1 MSSASITIDPN
12 GDVVIVLRAPQ
23 HEDANTPKAVT
34 PPTVE
39 TTVDTTAEDPSV
51 APEKTP
57 TKSPAKTSSET
68 STETPTETPIQAT
81 TETATETTAK
91 SVEDDATQST
101 SPTPAEAPTET
112 STETS
117 AEPSTSSPTETPAET
132 PAETPSQTPSIGT
145 RSESNETT
153 QTVTQNAQN
162 QPTER
167 HFICSKKHITFASRR
182 AARQLTEDKWTLDKD
197 FPLEPLTIVLKIIH
211 GKTRDIPETVT
222 LDLLA
227 DIASI
232 VYYLECHDALTFFG
246 RNWLSRYSTINLL
259 CFMDKTLAQLI
270 HISSVFENASLFENV
285 TRIAIKSSSQVV
297 PTYNLPIQSDILAAI
312 GSKSSALIKI
322 LIDGLIDI
330 QSKLLCQKLGC
341 SYGCRSMLLG
351 SLMQAMNAASI
362 YPPPAP
368 PSPFLILGSVIFS
381 LRSALSPKYFSSDTD
396 GPSSQH
402 SGKWTLT
409 MWPEQK
415 VQPTGEKAP
424 ASNLFGTTPATAP
437 ATTSNLF
444 GPKVTVAATPPV
456 ESASNIFGPKP
467 TAAATPSTG
476 SAKNMF
482 GRPIAEAKG
491 SGTSNIFGPKST
503 PATKVNDKPVSQ
515 PTGTGFYGDTTTSDP
530 DQPWAIVRHHCCLQD
545 FMHPLLDEVEA
556 KIAGLKLADF
566 ARP

>member
-1 MSSASITIDPN
+1 MSTSITIDPN
-12 GDVVIVLRAPQ
+12 GDVVIVLRASQ
-23 HEDANTPKAVT
+23 HEDANTPIAVT
-34 PPTVE
+34 PPAVETTVE
-39 TTVDTTAEDPSV
+39 TTTEDPSV
-51 APEKTP
+51 APKKTP
-57 TKSPAKTSSET
+57 AESPAETSSAA
-68 STETPTETPIQAT
+68 STETPTKAVDQEP
-81 TETATETTAK
+81 TETTTEPT
-91 SVEDDATQST
+91 VEDDATHAPSA
-101 SPTPAEAPTET
+101 TPA
-112 STETS
+112 
-117 AEPSTSSPTETPAET
+117 
-132 PAETPSQTPSIGT
+132 
-145 RSESNETT
+145 
-153 QTVTQNAQN
+153 TVTQNESK
-162 QPTER
+162 QPSEN

-182 AARQLTEDKWTLDKD
+182 AARELTEDKWTLNKD

-222 LDLLA
+222 LNLLA

-232 VYYLECHDALTFFG
+232 VDYLECHDALTFFG

-270 HISSVFENASLFENV
+270 HVSFVFENASLFENV
-285 TRIAIKSSSQVV
+285 TRIAIKSSSPVV
-297 PTYNLPIQSDILAAI
+297 PTYNLPMQADVLSAI
-312 GSKSSALIKI
+312 GSKSSDLLK
-322 LIDGLIDI
+322 LLTDGLIDI
-330 QSKLLCQKLGC
+330 QSKLLSQKLGC

-368 PSPFLILGSVIFS
+368 PSPFLILGSVMFS

-415 VQPTGEKAP
+415 AQPLVGKAP
-424 ASNLFGTTPATAP
+424 ASNLFGTSPATAP

-444 GPKVTVAATPPV
+444 GPKAAVAATPVV
-456 ESASNIFGPKP
+456 EPASNLFGPKS
-467 TAAATPSTG
+467 TATATPSTG
-476 SAKNMF
+476 PAKNMS
-482 GRPIAEAKG
+482 GWPLAEAKG
-491 SGTSNIFGPKST
+491 SGTSNIFGPKPALDAKTNETSNIFGPKST
-503 PATKVNDKPVSQ
+503 PAAKVNDKPVSQ
-515 PTGTGFYGDTTTSDP
+515 PTGSGFYGDTTTSDP

-545 FMHPLLDEVEA
+545 FMNPLLDEVEA